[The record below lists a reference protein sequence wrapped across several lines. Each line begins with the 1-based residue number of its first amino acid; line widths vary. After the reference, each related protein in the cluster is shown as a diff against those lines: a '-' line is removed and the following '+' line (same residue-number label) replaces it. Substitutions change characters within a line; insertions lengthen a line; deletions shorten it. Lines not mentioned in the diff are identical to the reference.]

1 MKIACIILAAGLGKR
16 MRSERPKVLHEI
28 DRIPM
33 LRYVLDSVEEMHPQ
47 KIIAVVGTFYRE
59 IQKAVQNK
67 SSMVIFA
74 RQKKARGTADAV
86 SSALPFLKGFKNTVL
101 VVNGDTPLITG
112 KTLKKFLTLHRKN
125 KNLLSVLSFVPQS
138 PDSYGRIIRNE
149 TGEVV
154 SITEDRD
161 AKGSLKKISEVNSGV
176 YAFEHNVL
184 SLVSEI
190 PINRSKG
197 EYYLTDVVGIAQE
210 KGCKTGAFCIG
221 NEEECTGINTKEE
234 LEKAKEIMKD
244 RVIKKWLNRG
254 VTFLDTDNVY
264 ISSRVVIGKG
274 SVIYPNVY
282 LEGETKIGKECI
294 LYPNVRIQDSIIQDN
309 VVVKDSSVIERSV
322 AKKRSIIGP
331 FAHIRPESVIGEA
344 AKIGNFVEVKKSR
357 IGSGTKASHL
367 TYLGDAKVGKDVN
380 IGAGTITCNYDGD
393 RKHLTTIHDG
403 VFIGSDTQLVA
414 PVKIGK
420 EAFIGA
426 GSTITEDVP
435 PRALAV
441 SRAKQR
447 NIRGWAGKRKQKDKK
462 AKDTLKHKK
471 TKNSRI
477 L

>member
-16 MRSERPKVLHEI
+16 MRSEWPKVLHEI

-33 LRYVLDSVEEMHPQ
+33 LQYVLDSLEEIHAQ
-47 KIIAVVGTFYRE
+47 KIIAVVGKFSRE
-59 IQKAVQNK
+59 IQKAVDDK
-67 SSMVIFA
+67 SSMVVFA

-86 SSALPFLKGFKNTVL
+86 SIALPFLKGFRNTVL

-112 KTLKKFLTLHRKN
+112 KTLKKFLMLHRKN
-125 KNLLSVLSFVPQS
+125 KNLLSVLSFVPDS
-138 PDSYGRIIRNE
+138 PDSYGRVIRNDN
-149 TGEVV
+149 GEVV

-161 AKGSLKKISEVNSGV
+161 AKGSLKKIKEVNSGV
-176 YAFEHNVL
+176 YAIEHKVL

-197 EYYLTDVVGIAQE
+197 EYYLTDIVGIAHK
-210 KGCKTGAFCIG
+210 KGCKTEAFCIG
-221 NEEECTGINTKEE
+221 TEEEFTGINTKEE
-234 LEKAKEIMKD
+234 LEKAKGIMKD
-244 RVIKKWLNRG
+244 RVIKKWLDKG
-254 VTFLDTDNVY
+254 VTFLDTDSVY
-264 ISSRVVIGKG
+264 ISSSVSIGKG

-282 LEGETKIGKECI
+282 LEGKTRIGKECVI
-294 LYPNVRIQDSIIQDN
+294 YPNVRIQDSVIQDN

-344 AKIGNFVEVKKSR
+344 AKIGNFVEVKKSL

-393 RKHLTTIHDG
+393 QKHLTTIHDG

-414 PVKIGK
+414 PVSVGK
-420 EAFIGA
+420 GAFVGA

-441 SRAKQR
+441 SRTKQR
-447 NIRGWAGKRKQKDKK
+447 NIKGWARKRKPRDKK
-462 AKDTLKHKK
+462 AKQSLKQKK
-471 TKNSRI
+471 TTNTKKI
-477 L
+477 